1 MRQALPLLFLLFA
14 ACGAPAIH
22 EAPVREGLN
31 ERFLDPGLDVERFE
45 MAFEGESREVWR
57 ERAAI
62 QGLLGLKPG
71 MAVADIGAGTGLF
84 TFPMAQ
90 AVGLEGRVYA
100 VEISPVFLE
109 NLTAQAQQRK
119 TPQVQTVLC
128 PEDDS
133 GLPANTIDRAFV
145 CDTYHH
151 FTYPLTTTGSILRAL
166 RPGGQLLVV
175 DFERIEGVSRDWI
188 LGHVRASKET
198 VRAEIEQA
206 GFRFLRE
213 IQVKGLEENYCLLFE
228 RP

>member
-1 MRQALPLLFLLFA
+1 MYRYLLPGILLFA
-14 ACGAPAIH
+14 ACAIAPQH

-31 ERFLDPGLDVERFE
+31 DRFLDPALDVDRFE
-45 MAFEGESREVWR
+45 QSFEGESREVWR
-57 ERAAI
+57 ERESI
-62 QGLLGLKPG
+62 LHQLNLLPG

-90 AVGLEGRVYA
+90 AVGPQGQVYA
-100 VEISPVFLE
+100 VEISEGFVKHLGDQVQE
-109 NLTAQAQQRK
+109 RG
-119 TPQVQTVLC
+119 TPQVEVICC

-133 GLPANTIDRAFV
+133 GLAPKSIDRAFL

-166 RPGGQLLVV
+166 RPKGQLLVV

-188 LGHVRASKET
+188 LGHVRANKET
-198 VRAEIEQA
+198 VRAEIQRA
-206 GFRFLRE
+206 GFHFLRE
-213 IQVKGLEENYCLLFE
+213 IQINGLEENYCLLFE